1 MEYKMTDNNKE
12 KLNFYQKLHN
22 VTSNLEMALKEKNK
36 NMPYSTVN
44 HNEVTTKVKKQIK
57 ENRLFLRPIIG
68 GYSKKDNHHREEM
81 SVEIIDIDNPTDRM
95 TVGKFPAIGFD
106 SQDKGYGK
114 AISYA
119 YKYIL
124 QKTFMMEIGD
134 DEEVDAHTT
143 DIDYEDLDV
152 DFRYLNK
159 NGEIK
164 WTSDNHKEYQKK
176 INGLCY
182 YMIQKQDFKNLP
194 TLQANQKELIRCKQ
208 KITNDPTK
216 YDPNES
222 SINFT
227 LGVID
232 SALKILDSNTDNNNI
247 IKDDNDAHN

>member
-1 MEYKMTDNNKE
+1 MSFETWPT
-12 KLNFYQKLHN
+12 Q
-22 VTSNLEMALKEKNK
+22 SNGI
-36 NMPYSTVN
+36 Y
-44 HNEVTTKVKKQIK
+44 
-57 ENRLFLRPIIG
+57 
-68 GYSKKDNHHREEM
+68 D
-81 SVEIIDIDNPTDRM
+81 
-95 TVGKFPAIGFD
+95 
-106 SQDKGYGK
+106 
-114 AISYA
+114 ISYA
-119 YKYIL
+119 AIL

>member
-1 MEYKMTDNNKE
+1 MVQLPSIK
-12 KLNFYQKLHN
+12 KLPFR
-22 VTSNLEMALKEKNK
+22 T
-36 NMPYSTVN
+36 
-44 HNEVTTKVKKQIK
+44 
-57 ENRLFLRPIIG
+57 PIG
-68 GYSKKDNHHREEM
+68 VR
-81 SVEIIDIDNPTDRM
+81 SVEFENITPVTLEWYENITQSLN
-95 TVGKFPAIGFD
+95 A
-106 SQDKGYGK
+106 QN
-114 AISYA
+114 
-119 YKYIL
+119 
-124 QKTFMMEIGD
+124 TFFLYSSNTG
-134 DEEVDAHTT
+134 T
-143 DIDYEDLDV
+143 
-152 DFRYLNK
+152 
-159 NGEIK
+159 
-164 WTSDNHKEYQKK
+164 NHKEYQKK